1 MPNVAWLNAA
11 IIGRAAYPKFPLYG
25 DLFMQ
30 AGENSPEL
38 TAVGIHA
45 DAGHRHDSTKREEF
59 TLSRHLVA
67 PSSPFRPDI
76 VGKYLTECNFRS
88 SDTRET
94 REKRALSDR

>member
-1 MPNVAWLNAA
+1 
-11 IIGRAAYPKFPLYG
+11 
-25 DLFMQ
+25 MQ

-59 TLSRHLVA
+59 TLSRHLVT

-76 VGKYLTECNFRS
+76 VGKYLS
-88 SDTRET
+88 SAIFGRLERERG
-94 REKRALSDR
+94 REKNVLCLLVNR